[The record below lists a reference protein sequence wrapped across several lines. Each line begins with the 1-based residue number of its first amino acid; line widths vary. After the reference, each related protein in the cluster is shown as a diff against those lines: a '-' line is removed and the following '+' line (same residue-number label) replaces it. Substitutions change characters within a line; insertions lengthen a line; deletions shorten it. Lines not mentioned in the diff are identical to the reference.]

1 MAEELADIEDWLC
14 MESEE
19 WRLWL
24 DIEEEG
30 FCLTWLATTRL
41 FKAATTGTKVKA
53 WSRRGLRGAWV
64 KFCQRESLCQHFT
77 SSYYPTVTDLFWV
90 RYWDFIFFFFLSG
103 GWESVMKSQRMRCS
117 WMEQVQNTVSV
128 YQLEGLKDWSGPAWH
143 WGSSGERLF
152 GGCSYKSF
160 HRIRV
165 FESGRDLGV
174 KELHVQSS
182 ANNTRAFLP
191 LRMWSSTWLEG
202 HRGTGVKTVTKWF
215 F

>member
-1 MAEELADIEDWLC
+1 MDEELADIEDWLC

-90 RYWDFIFFFFLSG
+90 RYWDFIFFFFFKVEDERVLWNHSAWDAH
-103 GWESVMKSQRMRCS
+103 GWSRYKTQCLFIN
-117 WMEQVQNTVSV
+117 W
-128 YQLEGLKDWSGPAWH
+128 KDWRTDLGQP
-143 WGSSGERLF
+143 GT
-152 GGCSYKSF
+152 GGVQGRGYLGVVLT
-160 HRIRV
+160 RV
-165 FESGRDLGV
+165 F
-174 KELHVQSS
+174 
-182 ANNTRAFLP
+182 
-191 LRMWSSTWLEG
+191 
-202 HRGTGVKTVTKWF
+202 TG
-215 F
+215 